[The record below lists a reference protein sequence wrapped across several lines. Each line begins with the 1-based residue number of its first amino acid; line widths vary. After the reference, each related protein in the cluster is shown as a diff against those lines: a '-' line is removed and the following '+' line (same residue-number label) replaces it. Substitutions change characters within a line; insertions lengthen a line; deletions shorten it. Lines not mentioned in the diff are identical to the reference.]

1 MPYDQQLA
9 DRVRALVPHLPGA
22 PVHERPM
29 FGGLGFLTDGG
40 HMAVCV
46 AGSGEGLL
54 VRVPAEDSAAL
65 REQEGVEPMAMAGRV
80 SATWVVV
87 ETGLLTD
94 DDALEEWCRRGAAVA
109 AALPAKQR

>member
-1 MPYDQQLA
+1 MPYDEQLA
-9 DRVRALVPHLPGA
+9 DRVRALVRSLPGA

-29 FGGLGFLTDGG
+29 FGGLGFLSDGG

-54 VRVPAEDSAAL
+54 VRVPAEESAGL
-65 REQEGVEPMAMAGRV
+65 GEQDGVGPMVMAGRP

-87 ETGLLTD
+87 APDLLG
-94 DDALEEWCRRGAAVA
+94 DDASLEAWLRRGDAVA